1 MQVTSTD
8 AQGRTV
14 VAHYGW
20 LTPRTAVIEM
30 SAASGLSVVS
40 DMPLRPRTATT
51 FGVCVCVC
59 VCCVCVFYMLL
70 SACVRVRVLRACVV
84 YVCVCTCV
92 VYVCVCT
99 CVYVR
104 VLRLCST

>member
-1 MQVTSTD
+1 MHVTSTD

-59 VCCVCVFYMLL
+59 LLCVCVLHVV
-70 SACVRVRVLRACVV
+70 AC
-84 YVCVCTCV
+84 VCVC
-92 VYVCVCT
+92 VYVRC
-99 CVYVR
+99 VR